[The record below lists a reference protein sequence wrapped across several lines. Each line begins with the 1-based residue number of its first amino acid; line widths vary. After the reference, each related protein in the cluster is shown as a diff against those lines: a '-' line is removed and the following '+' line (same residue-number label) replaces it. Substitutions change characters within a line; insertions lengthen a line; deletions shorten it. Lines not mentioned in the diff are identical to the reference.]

1 VKSFRR
7 RLKGL
12 SLSLLVLLAVVHGL
26 IVKRS
31 IGEFQILLINQ
42 ALEEQALL
50 VSMIEERYST
60 DVYLADL
67 EQRNSRMSGS
77 EAIRDI
83 GGSMIIAGSFARYVE
98 LGKEP
103 PDDFNYPPL
112 VKEALMR
119 SIDTGRNYLW
129 YHDGISRILVIN
141 ETITFDETSYGLS
154 LFKDWDKV
162 DRLIQGLTAAMAIAL
177 GTTLLL
183 GFAAAS
189 LVIRSILGPLGQL
202 TNNVRQLSS
211 GNYSTRCVPLPFSE
225 LSPLVE
231 QFNTMANT
239 IEEKVTILRNLS
251 DERLRFAEN
260 LIHEIGTPLTA
271 IKGNALLLRDQSFSA
286 EQVREVAASMVRSS
300 QRLEDL
306 QENLYNMMKVA
317 GTPSPGET
325 FPVQD
330 LEDAV
335 MNELS
340 LLLDTSDISLD
351 WESNGPIA
359 YGQKDLIITAI
370 INLVKNSIHA
380 SEPGTTVCVSLSYQ
394 DQRQIIQVRD
404 QGPGIPEEHL
414 QKVTEPF
421 FRLDKNEPNG
431 DLKEKR
437 SLGLGLTLCKE
448 IAEFHGGAMKIMN
461 LQPRGLMVEITY
473 PTAP

>member
-1 VKSFRR
+1 
-7 RLKGL
+7 
-12 SLSLLVLLAVVHGL
+12 
-26 IVKRS
+26 
-31 IGEFQILLINQ
+31 
-42 ALEEQALL
+42 
-50 VSMIEERYST
+50 
-60 DVYLADL
+60 
-67 EQRNSRMSGS
+67 
-77 EAIRDI
+77 
-83 GGSMIIAGSFARYVE
+83 
-98 LGKEP
+98 
-103 PDDFNYPPL
+103 
-112 VKEALMR
+112 
-119 SIDTGRNYLW
+119 
-129 YHDGISRILVIN
+129 
-141 ETITFDETSYGLS
+141 
-154 LFKDWDKV
+154 
-162 DRLIQGLTAAMAIAL
+162 
-177 GTTLLL
+177 
-183 GFAAAS
+183 
-189 LVIRSILGPLGQL
+189 
-202 TNNVRQLSS
+202 
-211 GNYSTRCVPLPFSE
+211 
-225 LSPLVE
+225 
-231 QFNTMANT
+231 
-239 IEEKVTILRNLS
+239 
-251 DERLRFAEN
+251 
-260 LIHEIGTPLTA
+260 
-271 IKGNALLLRDQSFSA
+271 
-286 EQVREVAASMVRSS
+286 
-300 QRLEDL
+300 
-306 QENLYNMMKVA
+306 MMKVA